1 MKEGDKAKVTNQF
14 HAWRG
19 RVGIITSIG
28 KDEYGTL
35 VFLKFKDGFEVI
47 LNPDDI
53 KITE

>member
-1 MKEGDKAKVTNQF
+1 MKEGNRAKVTNQF
-14 HAWRG
+14 HARRG

-35 VFLKFKDGFEVI
+35 VFLKFRDGFEVM
-47 LNPDDI
+47 LDPNDI